1 MKSLANRLQN
11 VIHNLVS
18 KNTSAYVN
26 DRFKSESGRLILHI
40 LEITDSLQIDGILLT
55 TYIEK
60 AFDYVN
66 HFFLISVLN

>member
-26 DRFKSESGRLILHI
+26 DRFRSASG
-40 LEITDSLQIDGILLT
+40 ITDYRFTSNKRNFTDNIYTKSARPCQS
-55 TYIEK
+55 
-60 AFDYVN
+60 
-66 HFFLISVLN
+66 FFLNIRSKMIRF